1 MRLTIIALLVLIT
14 SCKFTGRRLSED
26 PIARVHDRYL
36 FPSDL
41 SDLQVSGMSEK
52 DSAMIVKN
60 YVDRWVRTQLMV
72 AQAEANLTE
81 EEKDLKKQLENYRSS
96 LLIYKYKQ
104 SLLNDKLDTIVS
116 DSEIQ
121 TYYEQNPSNFLLSNH
136 VIKGVYLKV
145 PRTAPNL
152 WRVRSWYR
160 STNEDDIEN
169 LEEYCYENADVYEWY
184 NENWVYFDDI
194 VRKIPVKIDNKESF
208 LRYNN
213 RIDVR
218 DSTHQYFLS
227 IREYK
232 LAGTTAP
239 LSLVADDIK
248 SIILNKRKINF
259 VQGLENE
266 IYRDAQNR
274 NYFEIY
280 Q

>member
-1 MRLTIIALLVLIT
+1 MRYLIIAIIFLIC
-14 SCKFTGRRLSED
+14 SCQFNGRRISED
-26 PIARVHDRYL
+26 PIARVHDKYL

-41 SDLQVSGMSEK
+41 AGLQVSGLTDK

-60 YVDRWVRTQLMV
+60 YIDRWIRTQLMV

-81 EEKDLKKQLENYRSS
+81 HEKDLQKQIDNYRSS

-104 SLLNDKLDTIVS
+104 NLLKTKLDTVVTE
-116 DSEIQ
+116 DEIQ
-121 TYYEQNPSNFLLSNH
+121 EYYESNPSNFLLSDH
-136 VIKGVYLKV
+136 IIKGLFLKL
-145 PRTAPNL
+145 PRTAPNI

-160 STNEDDIEN
+160 STDEDNIEK
-169 LEEYCYENADVYEWY
+169 LEEYCYEHADVYEWY
-184 NENWVYFDDI
+184 NEQWTYFEDLI
-194 VRKIPVKIDNKESF
+194 QRIPVNISNKESF

-218 DSTHQYFLS
+218 DTTYQYFLS
-227 IREYK
+227 IRDYK
-232 LAGTTAP
+232 LAGTTSP
-239 LSLVADDIK
+239 LSMVSNDIK

-274 NYFEIY
+274 NIFEMY
-280 Q
+280 